1 LTVGK
6 SIANGVVLY
15 RDIYEQKGPWLYFI
29 HIIAYLISNST
40 FIGVYFIEVASG
52 TLFLI
57 FAYKIYEMY
66 CPKLAIS
73 FIPLTAFLIYIGK
86 SFSHGDSVEELCLP
100 IFAFTLYILLKF
112 IKYRSFNRPFLTSL
126 VIGFL
131 CGVVFLMKFTLMG
144 FYLVFCL
151 FFLVTLIIE
160 KKWRLLCRIIPG
172 YFAGVILSFIPVII
186 YFGINHAFSDFIKV
200 YFYNNFFLYST
211 NSGILHSM
219 IYILVATASTLA
231 HNFQYSILIIIGFI
245 MLLFSKSKE
254 IKRSEKIVLYFLA
267 VITTIFIYIG
277 GRKYVYYGL
286 ILAVFLLPALGVI
299 GQFLENKLFKNIKKI
314 TVVYAAAAL
323 LVFCTLASF
332 FVSPN
337 VYLMKIKKSDLPQY
351 EFSSIILSKKDPTLL
366 TYGTMDDGFYL
377 AANIVPNCKYF
388 GALSIPLPEIS
399 EGQKSYV
406 ENHKVDFIV
415 AAQNMDQQFILSNNY
430 HLVDTASLNYEGS
443 AFTYCLYELNSIK

>member
-1 LTVGK
+1 
-6 SIANGVVLY
+6 
-15 RDIYEQKGPWLYFI
+15 
-29 HIIAYLISNST
+29 
-40 FIGVYFIEVASG
+40 
-52 TLFLI
+52 
-57 FAYKIYEMY
+57 
-66 CPKLAIS
+66 
-73 FIPLTAFLIYIGK
+73 
-86 SFSHGDSVEELCLP
+86 
-100 IFAFTLYILLKF
+100 
-112 IKYRSFNRPFLTSL
+112 
-126 VIGFL
+126 
-131 CGVVFLMKFTLMG
+131 
-144 FYLVFCL
+144 
-151 FFLVTLIIE
+151 
-160 KKWRLLCRIIPG
+160 
-172 YFAGVILSFIPVII
+172 
-186 YFGINHAFSDFIKV
+186 
-200 YFYNNFFLYST
+200 
-211 NSGILHSM
+211 
-219 IYILVATASTLA
+219 
-231 HNFQYSILIIIGFI
+231 

-299 GQFLENKLFKNIKKI
+299 GQFLENKLFKNIKKT